1 MSDEKVTKGEREYHR
16 LHELEHILYAIERTI
31 IQQVGPRSDAQ
42 PWKALDVLRDS
53 LLFTDQGQVRPRP
66 KKSIVD
72 YANMTAWEI
81 FEELDGAELVTSQA
95 KNQKNSQ
102 I

>member
-1 MSDEKVTKGEREYHR
+1 MSEELSKSEKEYYR

-53 LLFTDQGQVRPRP
+53 LLLTDQGQVRPRP

-81 FEELDGAELVTSQA
+81 FEQLDPAELVTSQA
-95 KNQKNSQ
+95 HNLEKNE
-102 I
+102 